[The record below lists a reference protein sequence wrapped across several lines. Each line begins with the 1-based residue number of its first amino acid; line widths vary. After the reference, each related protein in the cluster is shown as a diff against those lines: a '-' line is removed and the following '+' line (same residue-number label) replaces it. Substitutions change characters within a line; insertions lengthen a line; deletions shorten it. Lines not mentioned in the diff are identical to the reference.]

1 MKLGLLKYWQLLRES
16 LWFVPGLMVILFIA
30 GAYGLVHYDAQT
42 TVEGIKYFPL
52 LFGIGADASRGML
65 TAIAGSML
73 TVATLAFAVTLSAFS
88 QISTQYSPRV
98 LRNFMRDEV
107 NQVIMGYFVGVF
119 AYCLAVL
126 GTIRGPDEGKFV
138 PSTAVLA
145 GLFLAMGGVAA
156 LVFFIH
162 HIAESLQTGTLVRRI
177 ALETI
182 AGINDLFPNHLGE
195 PVADENQ
202 TAVAGRLLAAQGS
215 WHPLPATACGYLQ
228 RLDADGLLQW
238 ARRHRAILRLN
249 FEMGAFVGQGQPLFS
264 VRPEPDAPSRP
275 PAGWPQDLMKYV
287 SLGRHR
293 NIEQDI
299 GFGIQQL
306 VDIALKAL
314 SSGVNDTTTAIMAV
328 DYLGEIGGQLARQEF
343 PAPLRGDGR
352 QLRLVINVP
361 TFANYMRLSFD
372 LVRANAQG
380 NPAVLRRLL
389 RALAL
394 AGEQGC
400 HAERK
405 RVLHEQADL
414 VLACAQATI
423 STTYELE
430 QVQSLYE
437 QLRPNWE

>member
-1 MKLGLLKYWQLLRES
+1 
-16 LWFVPGLMVILFIA
+16 
-30 GAYGLVHYDAQT
+30 
-42 TVEGIKYFPL
+42 
-52 LFGIGADASRGML
+52 
-65 TAIAGSML
+65 
-73 TVATLAFAVTLSAFS
+73 
-88 QISTQYSPRV
+88 
-98 LRNFMRDEV
+98 
-107 NQVIMGYFVGVF
+107 
-119 AYCLAVL
+119 
-126 GTIRGPDEGKFV
+126 
-138 PSTAVLA
+138 
-145 GLFLAMGGVAA
+145 
-156 LVFFIH
+156 
-162 HIAESLQTGTLVRRI
+162 
-177 ALETI
+177 
-182 AGINDLFPNHLGE
+182 
-195 PVADENQ
+195 
-202 TAVAGRLLAAQGS
+202 
-215 WHPLPATACGYLQ
+215 
-228 RLDADGLLQW
+228 
-238 ARRHRAILRLN
+238 
-249 FEMGAFVGQGQPLFS
+249 
-264 VRPEPDAPSRP
+264 
-275 PAGWPQDLMKYV
+275 MKYV